1 VGQLGA
7 APALLPKDDPLR
19 KPLNN
24 SSTSPL
30 TPRERDVLQLAA
42 DDISAPR
49 IAQHLSLSRATVNT
63 HFGHIYVKLDVNS
76 RAGAVA
82 KAIRLGLIR

>member
-1 VGQLGA
+1 MPQAALQETQLKE
-7 APALLPKDDPLR
+7 LVM
-19 KPLNN
+19 
-24 SSTSPL
+24 SPL

-42 DDISAPR
+42 DDLSAPG
-49 IAQHLSLSRATVNT
+49 IAQHLRLSPATVNT

-82 KAIRLGLIR
+82 KALRLGFIE

>member
-1 VGQLGA
+1 MRLPVRTA
-7 APALLPKDDPLR
+7 ALLDTSLHR
-19 KPLNN
+19 
-24 SSTSPL
+24 STPVPL

-42 DDISAPR
+42 DDLTAPG
-49 IAQHLSLSRATVNT
+49 IAQELSLSPATVNT

-82 KAIRLGLIR
+82 KAMRLGLIR

>member
-1 VGQLGA
+1 MRNLQLNDS
-7 APALLPKDDPLR
+7 P
-19 KPLNN
+19 
-24 SSTSPL
+24 TSRL

-42 DDISAPR
+42 DDISAPK

-82 KAIRLGLIR
+82 KAIRLGLIH

>member
-1 VGQLGA
+1 MLET
-7 APALLPKDDPLR
+7 
-19 KPLNN
+19 PLNH
-24 SSTSPL
+24 SSPIPL

-42 DDISAPR
+42 NDLSAPG
-49 IAQHLSLSRATVNT
+49 IAQHLSLSPATVNT

-82 KAIRLGLIR
+82 KAMRLGLIR

>member
-1 VGQLGA
+1 
-7 APALLPKDDPLR
+7 LPQSQ
-19 KPLNN
+19 LNN
-24 SSTSPL
+24 FVLSPL

-42 DDISAPR
+42 DDLSAPG
-49 IAQHLSLSRATVNT
+49 IAQQLRLSPATVNT

-82 KAIRLGLIR
+82 KGIRLGLIS

>member
-1 VGQLGA
+1 MRSSPLQPIQLQERV
-7 APALLPKDDPLR
+7 P
-19 KPLNN
+19 
-24 SSTSPL
+24 SPL

-42 DDISAPR
+42 DDLSAPG
-49 IAQHLSLSRATVNT
+49 IAEHLRLSPATVNT

-82 KAIRLGLIR
+82 KGLRLGLID

>member
-1 VGQLGA
+1 LPDSRLNA
-7 APALLPKDDPLR
+7 FAP
-19 KPLNN
+19 
-24 SSTSPL
+24 TPL

-42 DDISAPR
+42 DDLSAPG
-49 IAQHLSLSRATVNT
+49 IAQQLRLSPATVNT

-82 KAIRLGLIR
+82 KAMRLGLIR